1 LATTFVGIRFLTIS
15 AIRIRVVIDI
25 TIGRRIRGVAV
36 RVDMLAAE
44 GRVAIGRVIRMAV
57 VVRVTAV
64 VDGLVIQVVVTD
76 GPVPEVPLVALF
88 RVRLVITKPGVA

>member
-1 LATTFVGIRFLTIS
+1 
-15 AIRIRVVIDI
+15 
-25 TIGRRIRGVAV
+25 
-36 RVDMLAAE
+36 MLAAE